1 MVWVIPAALAFVS
14 VAWCPKMFKFIM
26 EPATGQPAP
35 GHDLSTS
42 VSATVELGGVPVNL
56 PPGNTILD
64 VAVNA
69 KSARGKAAIITSFW
83 KLVLIPFVAALFC
96 WLYEIAELKDLSKGF
111 NDFTSS
117 HCAFPHFI
125 AQIFTS
131 FIGYMLGKLAC
142 AMCMQRLAFALPI
155 VFATPISVALALIRD
170 QNVVLPFKFG
180 EWNDVLIYV
189 IGFLLL
195 AAQMLSIGYY
205 IFKEQEFIMAKESS
219 LFWMPTYNGRKIYM
233 YGVYIYVVVQFCLLI
248 VHYHTKKQRKLKS
261 NQW

>member
-1 MVWVIPAALAFVS
+1 
-14 VAWCPKMFKFIM
+14 M
-26 EPATGQPAP
+26 EPATAQPAP

-42 VSATVELGGVPVNL
+42 VSATVELGGAPVNL

-69 KSARGKAAIITSFW
+69 KSARGKAAIITSLW

-96 WLYEIAELKDLSKGF
+96 WVYKIADLKDLSKGF
-111 NDFTSS
+111 SDFTSS
-117 HCAFPHFI
+117 HCAFPHFM

-155 VFATPISVALALIRD
+155 VFATPISIALALIPN
-170 QNVVLPFKFG
+170 QNVVLPFKYG
-180 EWNDVLIYV
+180 NWKEELIYV
-189 IGFLLL
+189 IGVLLL
-195 AAQMLSIGYY
+195 AAQMFSIGYY

-219 LFWMPTYNGRKIYM
+219 LFWMPTYNGRKIN
-233 YGVYIYVVVQFCLLI
+233 VIHVQCIYVVVQFCLLI
-248 VHYHTKKQRKLKS
+248 IHYHMKKQRKLKS
-261 NQW
+261 NQ